1 VLIDE
6 ERWQRLATESARRG
20 VAVAALVREA
30 IDVAFPGQ
38 DDGDRVRALDT
49 ILHAPL
55 MPVRRPG
62 ELREELDGARG
73 RGL

>member
-1 VLIDE
+1 MLIDE

-38 DDGDRVRALDT
+38 DT
-49 ILHAPL
+49 ILDAPL
-55 MPVRRPG
+55 MPRPQP
-62 ELREELDGARG
+62 R
-73 RGL
+73 